1 MIDRIEARA
10 AGRPS
15 SGRPIIR
22 YAGALPAAALGILL
36 LWAPWPFASVTPW
49 AWALLA
55 TGICAAFALALVTA
69 PPGAFRPVAV
79 PAAALLGLALLG
91 LAQSL
96 PWPAPVA
103 EAVSPG
109 HARLA
114 REAGAALAPARP
126 EPAPARVPLSVAPA
140 ESRAAAVTFAVL
152 GLAMA
157 AAAAAGRR
165 RAGRRILAAAFLAAA
180 AGQLLYGVPRW
191 LAGAETVWGVAVGAG
206 ERLQGTFVNPNHF
219 ALYLEMALALVFAWG
234 WWAWGRAAR
243 EGATPERRVA
253 LAAPPALA
261 WLVLFAA
268 LAFTGSRAGLVAA
281 LVGVVAQ
288 GALLALRRGV
298 GRRGLGWALAGAVG
312 GAVVAGA
319 GLAVVAFAGF
329 EAGLG
334 RLAGTSP
341 YQVAWNE
348 RIDVYRA
355 TCELWQEF
363 PWLGTGLG
371 TFLHAFPLVQR
382 PAEDELLWRHAH
394 SDPLEL
400 LAVAGGLGGALLLA
414 GLAAVVLRLF
424 RLLRHGR
431 RREDRAAALAVL
443 GALVAVGLHELADF
457 GLTMPANALTL
468 AALVGAATAAPYRNG
483 RSPGG
488 RTSTGPGHT
497 RPPAAEARVSSSRR

>member
-1 MIDRIEARA
+1 
-10 AGRPS
+10 
-15 SGRPIIR
+15 
-22 YAGALPAAALGILL
+22 
-36 LWAPWPFASVTPW
+36 
-49 AWALLA
+49 
-55 TGICAAFALALVTA
+55 
-69 PPGAFRPVAV
+69 VAV
-79 PAAALLGLALLG
+79 PAGALLALALLG

-103 EAVSPG
+103 GAVSPG
-109 HARLA
+109 HVRLA
-114 REAGAALAPARP
+114 REAAVALEPGARAPKPGSVA
-126 EPAPARVPLSVAPA
+126 LSVAPG
-140 ESRAAAVTFAVL
+140 ESRRSAAAFGVL
-152 GLAMA
+152 AAALA
-157 AAAAAGRR
+157 AAAAAGRVR
-165 RAGRRILAAAFLAAA
+165 EGRRLVGAAVLAAAL
-180 AGQLLYGVPRW
+180 GQVLYGAPRW

-206 ERLQGTFVNPNHF
+206 QRLQGTFVNPNHF
-219 ALYLEMALALVFAWG
+219 ALYLEMALALAFAWG

-243 EGATPERRVA
+243 EGAPPERRVA
-253 LAAPPALA
+253 LVALPALA
-261 WLVLFAA
+261 WLTLFAA

-288 GALLALRRGV
+288 GALLALRRGL
-298 GRRGLGWALAGAVG
+298 GRRGLGWALAGALA
-312 GAVVAGA
+312 GAVAAAV

-341 YQVAWNE
+341 YEVAWNE
-348 RIDVYRA
+348 RIEIYRA
-355 TCELWQEF
+355 TWELWQEF

-382 PAEDELLWRHAH
+382 PAPDELLWRHAH

-414 GLAAVVLRLF
+414 GLAAVVLRLL

-468 AALVGAATAAPYRNG
+468 AALVGAAMAAPYRDG
-483 RSPGG
+483 AEEGVRSG

>member
-1 MIDRIEARA
+1 V
-10 AGRPS
+10 AGL
-15 SGRPIIR
+15 
-22 YAGALPAAALGILL
+22 AVLV

-55 TGICAAFALALVTA
+55 TGICAAFALALLTA
-69 PPGAFRPVAV
+69 PGSAFRPVAV
-79 PAAALLGLALLG
+79 PAAALVGLAVLG

-96 PWPAPVA
+96 PWPAPLA

-109 HARLA
+109 HVRLA
-114 REAGAALAPARP
+114 REAGAALDPGARAPEAG
-126 EPAPARVPLSVAPA
+126 AVALSVAPR
-140 ESRAAAVTFAVL
+140 ESRRSAATFAVVAAAL
-152 GLAMA
+152 A
-157 AAAAAGRR
+157 AAAAAGRLR
-165 RAGRRILAAAFLAAA
+165 EGRRLVGAAVLAAALAQVA
-180 AGQLLYGVPRW
+180 YGAPRW
-191 LAGAETVWGVAVGAG
+191 VAGAETVWGVAVGAG
-206 ERLQGTFVNPNHF
+206 QRLQGTFVNPNHF
-219 ALYLEMALALVFAWG
+219 ALYLEMALALAFAWG
-234 WWAWGRAAR
+234 WWAWGRAAG
-243 EGATPERRVA
+243 EGAPPERRVA
-253 LAAPPALA
+253 LVALPTLA
-261 WLVLFAA
+261 WLTLFAA

-288 GALLALRRGV
+288 GALLALRRGL
-298 GRRGLGWALAGAVG
+298 GRRGLGWALAGALA
-312 GAVVAGA
+312 GAVVAAA

-341 YQVAWNE
+341 YEVVWNE
-348 RIDVYRA
+348 RIAVYRA
-355 TCELWQEF
+355 TWELWQEF

-371 TFLHAFPLVQR
+371 TFLHAFPLGQR

-400 LAVAGGLGGALLLA
+400 LAVAGGLGGALLLV
-414 GLAAVVLRLF
+414 GLAAVLLRLL

-431 RREDRAAALAVL
+431 RREDRAAGLAVL
-443 GALVAVGLHELADF
+443 GALVAVGIHELADF

-468 AALVGAATAAPYRNG
+468 AALVGAAMAAPYRE
-483 RSPGG
+483 RSPEG